1 MKIKNLG
8 KSKIRRKFR
17 VRKKAFGTPERP
29 RLSVCRSNRNIS
41 AQIIDD
47 INGVTLVAANTLQQ
61 SLNSGSNCANI
72 DAAIKVGDAIAKEA
86 VKVGITQVNFDRG
99 SYRYHGRVKALAD
112 AARKAGL
119 VF

>member
-1 MKIKNLG
+1 MNIKRLG

-17 VRKKAFGTPERP
+17 VRKKAFGTPDRP

-47 INGVTLVAANTLQQ
+47 MNGVTLVAANTLQQ
-61 SLNSGSNCANI
+61 GLSDSGNNSNI
-72 DAAIKVGDAIAKEA
+72 AAAAKIGDAIAKEA

-99 SYRYHGRVKALAD
+99 SYRYHGRVKALAE

>member
-1 MKIKNLG
+1 MNIKKLE
-8 KSKIRRKFR
+8 KSKIRRQFR

-47 INGVTLVAANTLQQ
+47 INGVTLAAANTLQQ
-61 SLNSGSNCANI
+61 AVGCVAKGGNI
-72 DAAIKVGDAIAKEA
+72 DAASKVGDTIAKQA
-86 VKVGITQVNFDRG
+86 MKVGIVKVNFDRG
-99 SYRYHGRVKALAD
+99 SYKYHGRVKALAE

>member
-1 MKIKNLG
+1 MKIKKFG
-8 KSKIRRKFR
+8 KSKTRRQFH
-17 VRKKAFGTPERP
+17 VRKKAYGMPDRP
-29 RLSVCRSNRNIS
+29 RLSVCRSNKNIS

-47 INGVTLVAANTLQQ
+47 LNGVTLVAANTFQQ
-61 SLNSGSNCANI
+61 AVNGGENGGNI
-72 DAAIKVGDAIAKEA
+72 VAATKVGDVIAKEA
-86 VKVGITQVNFDRG
+86 AKVGITQVRFDRG